1 MREEVK
7 HRKVG
12 LHNRVQALANFTS
25 DCACWNTKLSIPL
38 DQEAENW
45 KHLHQEKS
53 KAIGTHCLK
62 VMLRVLPQNTPE
74 ARPAGSRLATSSS
87 RKQLVCPPVSIGK
100 MTRWR
105 IAFPP
110 RGAGVDIE
118 NDDENCDELEVQM
131 QSEKKECMVPTSSS
145 SANVLLNIQSAM
157 SGLLPMP
164 SSRAASSTDARR
176 ALDSLGA
183 VFEVEDVVDDFEP
196 LLGLC
201 KGAGRGTGACGRG
214 KVKVLSIMFGGLPM

>member
-1 MREEVK
+1 ME
-7 HRKVG
+7 H
-12 LHNRVQALANFTS
+12 
-25 DCACWNTKLSIPL
+25 KLSILP

-45 KHLHQEKS
+45 KHLHRC
-53 KAIGTHCLK
+53 A
-62 VMLRVLPQNTPE
+62 LPQGDAASFSAERAEGQACGFASCNFKLQETIGLSPS
-74 ARPAGSRLATSSS
+74 GL
-87 RKQLVCPPVSIGK
+87 SIGK

-110 RGAGVDIE
+110 RGAGVDIQ
-118 NDDENCDELEVQM
+118 NDDEKLEVQM

-183 VFEVEDVVDDFEP
+183 GFEVEDVVDDFEP

-214 KVKVLSIMFGGLPM
+214 KVKVLSIMFGGLPV

>member
-1 MREEVK
+1 
-7 HRKVG
+7 
-12 LHNRVQALANFTS
+12 
-25 DCACWNTKLSIPL
+25 
-38 DQEAENW
+38 
-45 KHLHQEKS
+45 
-53 KAIGTHCLK
+53 
-62 VMLRVLPQNTPE
+62 LPQGD
-74 ARPAGSRLATSSS
+74 AASSS
-87 RKQLVCPPVSIGK
+87 AGRTGGQACGFASCNFKLQETIGLSPSGLSIGK

-110 RGAGVDIE
+110 RGAGVDVE
-118 NDDENCDELEVQM
+118 NDDEICDELEVQM

-183 VFEVEDVVDDFEP
+183 GFEVEDVVDDFEP

-214 KVKVLSIMFGGLPM
+214 KVKVLSIMFGGLPV